1 MKVSIR
7 QISELSG
14 FSPATVSNVLNN
26 KKGVNKDTAELI
38 LKIARES
45 GYISENRISSI
56 KLVIFKRS
64 GLVVADT
71 PFFSSLIEGVEKE
84 SGLHGFETTVCN
96 LDKKSPDFKMRLEQV
111 LGDHNSGILLLAT
124 ELGEEDV
131 KLFRRAIAPVVVLDS
146 WFDTLSFDTVLI
158 NNTDS
163 VCGAVDYLIRKGHR
177 NIGYLSSAIPIKNFY
192 YRGVGFRRAHS
203 RHGLRPNADY
213 VVRLTPTM
221 DGAYHDMLAYLKTSP
236 KLPTAYFADNDIIAF
251 GAMKALQESG
261 VRIPED
267 VSIVGFDDMPFCSV
281 TSPTLTTIR
290 VFKQE
295 MGCMAV
301 RRLLEKMKS
310 KSKVCSKIQICTE
323 FVERESVRKLPEE

>member
-1 MKVSIR
+1 
-7 QISELSG
+7 
-14 FSPATVSNVLNN
+14 
-26 KKGVNKDTAELI
+26 
-38 LKIARES
+38 
-45 GYISENRISSI
+45 
-56 KLVIFKRS
+56 
-64 GLVVADT
+64 
-71 PFFSSLIEGVEKE
+71 
-84 SGLHGFETTVCN
+84 
-96 LDKKSPDFKMRLEQV
+96 
-111 LGDHNSGILLLAT
+111 
-124 ELGEEDV
+124 
-131 KLFRRAIAPVVVLDS
+131 
-146 WFDTLSFDTVLI
+146 
-158 NNTDS
+158 
-163 VCGAVDYLIRKGHR
+163 
-177 NIGYLSSAIPIKNFY
+177 
-192 YRGVGFRRAHS
+192 
-203 RHGLRPNADY
+203 
-213 VVRLTPTM
+213 M